1 MPPGPRS
8 CQLARYPRTTPAIS
22 TASLPVL
29 ARRFRADP
37 HEVGRIE
44 GLGLDSWELVAA
56 STRASDRQPVTPAI
70 RRPGP
75 AWPPAGHCRHNQQS
89 GELVDQG
96 QQIEVSAGH
105 EPEDVAPVSSSTR
118 ASDASDA
125 RRSHRSVEGDEKPHG
140 VRERERH
147 TAKNPRYY
155 IRAFEFTA
163 ISGLGRFGG
172 RGGGL
177 ARDFEHHHHV
187 VHLGLGRARWPGAQG
202 LPPPFRRPL
211 CPSWRAGFSPT
222 PTKSGASRASG

>member
-1 MPPGPRS
+1 MAG
-8 CQLARYPRTTPAIS
+8 CPRTTPAIS

-29 ARRFRADP
+29 ARRFLADP

-70 RRPGP
+70 RRARP
-75 AWPPAGHCRHNQQS
+75 AQDQRRPPAGHCRRHNQQS

-140 VRERERH
+140 ERERETHREK
-147 TAKNPRYY
+147 TPILYK
-155 IRAFEFTA
+155 
-163 ISGLGRFGG
+163 
-172 RGGGL
+172 
-177 ARDFEHHHHV
+177 RD
-187 VHLGLGRARWPGAQG
+187 
-202 LPPPFRRPL
+202 
-211 CPSWRAGFSPT
+211 
-222 PTKSGASRASG
+222 